1 MSVKLGKK
9 IMIVGSSG
17 SGKSTLARQL
27 GKMLSLP
34 VIHIDKEFWQS
45 GWVKTPADEW
55 HEKHTKLVSA
65 PEWIMDGNNA
75 SNTMEMRLEKADT
88 VIFLDFNRLVCLRNA
103 LKRRLMYNSKKRPD
117 VPEGC
122 PESFSF
128 ELIKYIWQ
136 FPVKWRPIFMDKIS
150 NVEHIKLVHI
160 SNRRMLKRFI
170 NDIALAM

>member
-1 MSVKLGKK
+1 MSVKLGKR

-27 GKMLSLP
+27 GKILCLP

-45 GWVKTPADEW
+45 GWVKTPKIKW
-55 HEKHTKLVSA
+55 HEKHNRLVSA

-75 SNTMEMRLEKADT
+75 SDTMEKRLERADT
-88 VIFLDFNRLVCLRNA
+88 VIFIDFNRFVCLCSA
-103 LKRRLMYNSKKRPD
+103 LKRRRMYSDKTRPD

-122 PESFSF
+122 PETFSF

-136 FPVKWRPIFMDKIS
+136 FPAKWRPIFLDKIS
-150 NVEHIKLVHI
+150 KYKHIKLIHI
-160 SNRRMLKRFI
+160 KNRKILKRFI
-170 NDIALAM
+170 NDIP